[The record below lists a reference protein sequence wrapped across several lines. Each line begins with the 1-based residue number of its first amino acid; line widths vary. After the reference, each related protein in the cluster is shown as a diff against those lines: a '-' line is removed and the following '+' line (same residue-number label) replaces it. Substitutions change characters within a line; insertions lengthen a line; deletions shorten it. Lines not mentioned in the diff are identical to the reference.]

1 MGERTR
7 CRRLAALTLAVIL
20 MGCTPPG
27 PSVAELRSEPVTQ
40 APVSQAT
47 LLGERVQE
55 PSAALLMG
63 TPVQAQLEQVWV
75 SPLGVEQ
82 LADAYVEL
90 LADRYTVNRQPAA
103 GGDGVRVSGVGLGMA
118 VTVTILSD
126 GPAVLAGEAPPPM
139 EPAPDDTTSW
149 ATVLLSGQAEG

>member
-1 MGERTR
+1 MGERS
-7 CRRLAALTLAVIL
+7 CCQRLAGLALAVSLI
-20 MGCTPPG
+20 GCTPPS

-55 PSAALLMG
+55 PSAGLLMG
-63 TPVQAQLEQVWV
+63 TPVRAQLEQVWV

-90 LADRYTVNRQPAA
+90 LADRYEVQRQPAS
-103 GGDGVRVSGVGLGMA
+103 GGTGIRVSGVGVEAA
-118 VTVTILSD
+118 VTVTILPD
-126 GPAVLAGEAPPPM
+126 GPAVLAGEAPPPLD
-139 EPAPDDTTSW
+139 PTPDDTASW
-149 ATVLLSGQAEG
+149 ATVLLTGRGEG